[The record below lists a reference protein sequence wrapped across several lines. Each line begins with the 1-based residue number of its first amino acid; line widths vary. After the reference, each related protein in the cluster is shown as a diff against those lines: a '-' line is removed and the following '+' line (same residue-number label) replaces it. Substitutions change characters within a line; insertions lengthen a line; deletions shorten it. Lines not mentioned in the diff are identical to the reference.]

1 MGEYDP
7 ERGPDPE
14 WWLSLD
20 ESERMNLV
28 QGSPRNDEELPGSR
42 LHAAIHLVVENQI
55 AMGDKTPV
63 AATLER
69 LLAEGL
75 GRHDAI
81 HAIGS
86 VLAKHI
92 RQSTEYDS
100 SAAVGVDEPSESY
113 VRELLGLRAVKWRG
127 QMSALMTVDYLEERA
142 ARGDRSKFE
151 RVMGKVRDVEPD
163 KDDA

>member
-28 QGSPRNDEELPGSR
+28 QGSQGDDEELQSSR

-55 AMGDKTPV
+55 AMGDKTLV
-63 AATLER
+63 AATLQR
-69 LLAEGL
+69 LLTEGL

-86 VLAKHI
+86 VVAKRIH
-92 RQSTEYDS
+92 QSVEYDS
-100 SAAVGVDEPSESY
+100 VAAVGADDPNESY
-113 VRELLGLRAVKWRG
+113 YRELCELRAVKWRH
-127 QMSALMTVDYLEERA
+127 SR
-142 ARGDRSKFE
+142 
-151 RVMGKVRDVEPD
+151 
-163 KDDA
+163 